1 MDDLRGL
8 GNLLGDDRS
17 AGSNESENG
26 QEKLYFGPNTDSTH
40 EDGDGYHSDN
50 SGNRPSSDSE
60 LEEGDEEDED
70 DVKDKAG
77 DGRASGDR
85 SKMFSTAV
93 EIIIGGAIDRGIHTL
108 AIRLDA

>member
-1 MDDLRGL
+1 M
-8 GNLLGDDRS
+8 GDDRS